1 MTNDLYRLITR
12 AAFTII
18 HLSGKSG
25 RTFLIVCQYL
35 KEKKT
40 PYLFDMKSS
49 CVRHLNLM
57 TLAEYGGCCS
67 FLITADA
74 NMHSNFDILIEEKYL
89 TDSICVDEFGFYWSR
104 LEDNGVR
111 PIPGFEICGKKE
123 DELDIFRDIQY
134 GNSIDEETIKN
145 IEKYDPDIEI

>member
-12 AAFTII
+12 AAFTIV

-57 TLAEYGGCCS
+57 TLGLWAHFFISSIVIKMGVEAKE
-67 FLITADA
+67 FT
-74 NMHSNFDILIEEKYL
+74 FTKWEK
-89 TDSICVDEFGFYWSR
+89 TVI
-104 LEDNGVR
+104 
-111 PIPGFEICGKKE
+111 I
-123 DELDIFRDIQY
+123 
-134 GNSIDEETIKN
+134 
-145 IEKYDPDIEI
+145 